1 MAKYATIT
9 RQARERIMNE
19 VVYEMMYGPQEAAD
33 SAYSLNKKGGWPLL
47 MRAAMKSAMGK
58 MTMHLIVDQ
67 WDEQE

>member
-1 MAKYATIT
+1 MAKEPTIT

-19 VVYEMMYGPQEAAD
+19 VVYEMMYETQEANK
-33 SAYSLNKKGGWPLL
+33 AYTEGGFPFL

-67 WDEQE
+67 WDEEE

>member
-1 MAKYATIT
+1 
-9 RQARERIMNE
+9 MNE